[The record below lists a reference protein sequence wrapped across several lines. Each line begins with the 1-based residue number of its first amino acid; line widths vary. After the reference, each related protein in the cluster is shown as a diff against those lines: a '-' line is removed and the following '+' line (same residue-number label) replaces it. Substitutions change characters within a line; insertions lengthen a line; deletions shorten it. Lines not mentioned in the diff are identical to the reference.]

1 MIIDYEII
9 KEKDEKNTL
18 LIQEENGKKTR
29 VSFKDNDPVED
40 SVIHS
45 NKMEYLRTK
54 LHYLRESI
62 KTIEKSNTLLK
73 GTSIL
78 LGVACLL
85 SSSYLVI
92 LPFTTLLLSTGSKAL
107 ISVASLFGYAVLFSN
122 IKQYKMGKRTINKME
137 KEVKYIEKEDIDIE
151 NKGENTYLIR
161 KNNHKVSVNVD
172 KIALD
177 CENACNDIWYKLNK
191 DTCIRKV
198 EKARSTK
205 KAYKELEKIYAPVTT
220 NKKATDI
227 YIREKVLKKER

>member
-73 GTSIL
+73 GTSI
-78 LGVACLL
+78 
-85 SSSYLVI
+85 Y
-92 LPFTTLLLSTGSKAL
+92 
-107 ISVASLFGYAVLFSN
+107 
-122 IKQYKMGKRTINKME
+122 
-137 KEVKYIEKEDIDIE
+137 
-151 NKGENTYLIR
+151 
-161 KNNHKVSVNVD
+161 
-172 KIALD
+172 
-177 CENACNDIWYKLNK
+177 
-191 DTCIRKV
+191 
-198 EKARSTK
+198 
-205 KAYKELEKIYAPVTT
+205 
-220 NKKATDI
+220 
-227 YIREKVLKKER
+227 